1 MRVPSYLRHPL
12 KIQLYH
18 YFQDLKIQWV
28 HTKKKKKKK
37 KNPIMLVLSA
47 WPLLYAHFMVLPT
60 NPINPGGRW
69 RTCQRNVRLYTSSL
83 IVSRRLL
90 LEKLVVNTTLL

>member
-1 MRVPSYLRHPL
+1 MGSHQKREEEKKSNYVSPFNLTPFIRTFHGPSNKHL
-12 KIQLYH
+12 
-18 YFQDLKIQWV
+18 
-28 HTKKKKKKK
+28 
-37 KNPIMLVLSA
+37 NP
-47 WPLLYAHFMVLPT
+47 